1 MLPEDA
7 MEEEER
13 ARRADRLALA
23 QGQRDRMLDRVTQVR
38 GGEARTTTA
47 TPIASFSIA

>member
-1 MLPEDA
+1 

-38 GGEARTTTA
+38 GGGGSYNHSTSHYQLA
-47 TPIASFSIA
+47 